1 MPLRPAL
8 ATAAGAVLLL
18 LVAAPSAPADSA
30 APADPKE
37 TVTIDDTGR
46 IAADGTVTLS
56 GTYRCVDASGPAFV
70 SSTIGQR
77 SSDLRYGIGGTLA
90 VCDGKLHSWK
100 NTGKPQTGTSSGPL
114 KAGKAYVE
122 ATIVEL
128 HPVGGLPLPRFH
140 ALQDKQ
146 DIMLTKS

>member
-8 ATAAGAVLLL
+8 ATAAGAALLL

-30 APADPKE
+30 ALADPKE

-46 IAADGTVTLS
+46 IASDGTVTVS
-56 GTYRCVDASGPAFV
+56 GTYRCADASGPAFV
-70 SSTIGQR
+70 SSTVGQR
-77 SSDLRYGIGGTLA
+77 SSDVRYGIGGTRA
-90 VCDGKLHSWK
+90 VCDGKLHSWE
-100 NTGKPQTGTSSGPL
+100 NTGRPQTGTSSAPL

-140 ALQDKQ
+140 AVQDKQ
-146 DIMLTKS
+146 DIMLTKD

>member
-8 ATAAGAVLLL
+8 ATAAGAALLL

-30 APADPKE
+30 AVAGPKE
-37 TVTIDDTGR
+37 MVTVDDTGR
-46 IAADGTVTLS
+46 VAADGTVTLS
-56 GTYRCVDASGPAFV
+56 GTYRCVDNTGPTFV

-77 SSDLRYGIGGTLA
+77 SSDLRFGIGGTLA
-90 VCDGKLHSWK
+90 VCDGKVHSWK
-100 NTGKPQTGTSSGPL
+100 NTGTPQTGQSLAPL
-114 KAGKAYVE
+114 QAGKAYVE

-146 DIMLTKS
+146 EITLTKS